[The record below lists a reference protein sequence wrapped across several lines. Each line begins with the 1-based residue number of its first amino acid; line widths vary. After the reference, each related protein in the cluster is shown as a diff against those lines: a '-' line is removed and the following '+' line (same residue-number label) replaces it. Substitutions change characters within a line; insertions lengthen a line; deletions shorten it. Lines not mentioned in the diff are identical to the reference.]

1 MQMLSTLAG
10 LAFASG
16 DRYLFQAPMGYAPA
30 QQLSYGGVP
39 QVLEYAPAD
48 YAAMPYEY
56 AVVDSAVEYVEV
68 EENATSW
75 AWLACAAAVG
85 AAAGTVAQKAFAT
98 PTSRPVDADLE
109 AGAYNRRVAM
119 LSVGGDAELSE
130 KSARILEDLKSMTLL
145 EASELVSA
153 IEETFGVDA
162 SAAAGA
168 PMMMAAPAGGAAAEE
183 VEEQTAF
190 TVMLESFPAD
200 KKIAVLKVARTAT
213 GLGLKE
219 AKELVESAP
228 KAIKE
233 DISKTEAEDLKKQ
246 IEDAGGVVT
255 LK

>member
-1 MQMLSTLAG
+1 MVRKRVIALKKNCIQ
-10 LAFASG
+10 
-16 DRYLFQAPMGYAPA
+16 
-30 QQLSYGGVP
+30 
-39 QVLEYAPAD
+39 
-48 YAAMPYEY
+48 
-56 AVVDSAVEYVEV
+56 
-68 EENATSW
+68 
-75 AWLACAAAVG
+75 
-85 AAAGTVAQKAFAT
+85 
-98 PTSRPVDADLE
+98 SRLR
-109 AGAYNRRVAM
+109 YNRRVAM

-162 SAAAGA
+162 SAGGGV

-183 VEEQTAF
+183 VEEKTAF